1 MHRGRSSVPSSP
13 PPAFCQLF
21 GHQKGKREREREK
34 RSRSGAAAAPQSSC
48 ARGRGRGAGPGP
60 GRCRRLPA
68 ALRGRRTPRPA
79 PRSYFGWAR
88 AALRGARRE
97 RTAFHCSLWGCCCF
111 LLFFFFTFFFLFPP
125 IPSSLSPSL
134 LTIAT
139 TARPTKMPPVRTMGR
154 PLPAAL
160 LSSSSRTKETSQPLR
175 LGPGPRGTGGRGGSC
190 AARKLRGRIA
200 ASHRPRRAAVPGL
213 SAQSRGRSDQNVS
226 PTLMEFVFFFFSP
239 FSFVFL
245 LLLPLP
251 PKASHS
257 PLSTWPRFFWYTAQ
271 SGPAAVGAAAAV
283 AAPRSREERTVPSDG
298 IRGRG

>member
-1 MHRGRSSVPSSP
+1 MPEAPRSAPRP
-13 PPAFCQLF
+13 P
-21 GHQKGKREREREK
+21 H
-34 RSRSGAAAAPQSSC
+34 
-48 ARGRGRGAGPGP
+48 
-60 GRCRRLPA
+60 
-68 ALRGRRTPRPA
+68 PA
-79 PRSYFGWAR
+79 PR
-88 AALRGARRE
+88 AALLFWLGAGGAAGSAE
-97 RTAFHCSLWGCCCF
+97 RADRVPLFALG
-111 LLFFFFTFFFLFPP
+111 LLLLFAFFFFLLFFFLFPP

-226 PTLMEFVFFFFSP
+226 PTLMEFVFFFFP

>member
-1 MHRGRSSVPSSP
+1 MPEAPRSAPRP
-13 PPAFCQLF
+13 P
-21 GHQKGKREREREK
+21 H
-34 RSRSGAAAAPQSSC
+34 
-48 ARGRGRGAGPGP
+48 
-60 GRCRRLPA
+60 
-68 ALRGRRTPRPA
+68 PA
-79 PRSYFGWAR
+79 PR
-88 AALRGARRE
+88 AALLFWLGAGGAAGSAE
-97 RTAFHCSLWGCCCF
+97 RADRVPLFALGLLLLFAF
-111 LLFFFFTFFFLFPP
+111 FFFFTFFFSFPP
-125 IPSSLSPSL
+125 HSL
-134 LTIAT
+134 LSLPVPPHYSNHRQADKNAPGADNGPPSARRSPLLLLQDQRNFAAPP
-139 TARPTKMPPVRTMGR
+139 ARPGAAGHRR
-154 PLPAAL
+154 P
-160 LSSSSRTKETSQPLR
+160 
-175 LGPGPRGTGGRGGSC
+175 GGSC

-226 PTLMEFVFFFFSP
+226 PTLMEFVFFFFFP

-257 PLSTWPRFFWYTAQ
+257 PLSTWPRFFRYTAQ

>member
-21 GHQKGKREREREK
+21 GHQKGKRERAREK

-97 RTAFHCSLWGCCCF
+97 RTAFLCSLWGCCCF
-111 LLFFFFTFFFLFPP
+111 LLFFFLLFFFLFPP

-239 FSFVFL
+239 FLSSFFCFSPSLPRPHTHRSALGPVFFGTRL
-245 LLLPLP
+245 R
-251 PKASHS
+251 AV
-257 PLSTWPRFFWYTAQ
+257 PRL
-271 SGPAAVGAAAAV
+271 SGPQR
-283 AAPRSREERTVPSDG
+283 P
-298 IRGRG
+298 

>member
-1 MHRGRSSVPSSP
+1 MGPGRGRADAGGSP
-13 PPAFCQLF
+13 QRSEAAAPRAPRRALILVGRGRRC
-21 GHQKGKREREREK
+21 GERGESGP
-34 RSRSGAAAAPQSSC
+34 RSTVRFGAAAA
-48 ARGRGRGAGPGP
+48 
-60 GRCRRLPA
+60 
-68 ALRGRRTPRPA
+68 
-79 PRSYFGWAR
+79 F
-88 AALRGARRE
+88 
-97 RTAFHCSLWGCCCF
+97 CF
-111 LLFFFFTFFFLFPP
+111 FFFFTFFFLFPP

-226 PTLMEFVFFFFSP
+226 PTLMEFVFFFFP

-257 PLSTWPRFFWYTAQ
+257 PLSTWPRFFRYTAQ